1 MKNKGNY
8 RKVLIIDCGKPRL
21 TLGRKVI
28 LPKYPESVFFIHKY
42 KGEYRL
48 SEARSGSMVI
58 SGDKRNKELI
68 LKAQERFDSVIPQR
82 YKNITEM
89 VDTHLKMN
97 NIEPI
102 LSNLEVLNQ

>member
-1 MKNKGNY
+1 MKNKSNY
-8 RKVLIIDCGKPRL
+8 RKVLIIDYGKPRL
-21 TLGRKVI
+21 TLGRKVM
-28 LPKYPESVFFIHKY
+28 LPKYPEAVFFIHKY

-68 LKAQERFDSVIPQR
+68 LKAQARFDSVIPER
-82 YKNITEM
+82 YASITDM
-89 VDTHLKMN
+89 VDNYLKMN
-97 NIEPI
+97 NLESI

>member
-1 MKNKGNY
+1 MKNKSNY
-8 RKVLIIDCGKPRL
+8 RMVLIMDCEKPRQ

-28 LPKYPESVFFIHKY
+28 LPKYPEAVFFIHKY
-42 KGEYRL
+42 KREYRI

-58 SGDKRNKELI
+58 SGDKCNKELI
-68 LKAQERFDSVIPQR
+68 LKAQARFDSVIPQR

>member
-42 KGEYRL
+42 KGEYGL
-48 SEARSGSMVI
+48 SEAR
-58 SGDKRNKELI
+58 
-68 LKAQERFDSVIPQR
+68 
-82 YKNITEM
+82 
-89 VDTHLKMN
+89 
-97 NIEPI
+97 
-102 LSNLEVLNQ
+102 

>member
-1 MKNKGNY
+1 MKNKSNY
-8 RKVLIIDCGKPRL
+8 RMVLIMDYEKPRK
-21 TLGRKVI
+21 TLGRKVV
-28 LPKYPESVFFIHKY
+28 LPKYPEATFFIHKY

-68 LKAQERFDSVIPQR
+68 LKAQERLDTVIPQR
-82 YKNITEM
+82 YSNITEM

-102 LSNLEVLNQ
+102 LSNLEILNQ